1 MSRLVSGHA
10 ASAWKIAR
18 TLAVWLPLAGLSQNP
33 GAWALAQP
41 PGPTPVDDAPIRIET
56 SPRVDERL
64 FLIRALEGLYSEWP
78 LPPGDPAVF
87 RTQVAVLRRRAALHA
102 AHVDARQLDPSIAK
116 LFRDCAE
123 LLNDYDEALAGV
135 ARAEREAID
144 EVKQRRSRDV
154 ADAKAR
160 GGEGSA
166 PGDARK
172 DPPGAGATAVG
183 AGSSPI
189 VHILNSFT
197 RAAALGETKRALT
210 EPIARAYAARASET
224 LAHARATT
232 GMLAREHGWEP
243 AEVGF
248 DTSPEET
255 QELAAAIERGD
266 FRRHARILEGI
277 SHRRPRDPLLLGL
290 LARTTAASLGPS
302 ARPDAL
308 MRQSD
313 ACLDAASL
321 VPEGLFY
328 DGYRAAFV
336 ADAARL
342 AGAAA
347 VAEIGD
353 KGWISAPVPSA
364 PRAVRLWRT
373 HLAYDELDASG
384 ADRAELAWALAMAGR
399 RQDALAEAFQIATL
413 RRDDVTYLYPLACL
427 LSLEGRID
435 ESFALLRHAIESC
448 GFYDIAGLKSDPD
461 LAAVRS
467 KKAAEFAD
475 LTRVK
480 HDWEIDRGI
489 FSDDICLTNKSAF
502 PITNVKFKVTV
513 DSEGH
518 GTWSR
523 TFEAVAIFPGETHRW
538 NTRITSRGK
547 AAESKGVLTVD
558 QD

>member
-1 MSRLVSGHA
+1 MSRLVSSHA
-10 ASAWKIAR
+10 ASARKIAWA
-18 TLAVWLPLAGLSQNP
+18 LAVWLPLAGLSRNP
-33 GAWALAQP
+33 GASALAQP
-41 PGPTPVDDAPIRIET
+41 PGPAPVDDTPIRIET

-78 LPPGDPAVF
+78 VPSGDPAVF
-87 RTQVAVLRRRAALHA
+87 RTQVAMLRRSAALHA
-102 AHVDARQLDPSIAK
+102 AHVEARNLDPSIAK
-116 LFRDCAE
+116 LFRDCAD

-154 ADAKAR
+154 AHAKAS

-166 PGDARK
+166 MGDARK
-172 DPPGAGATAVG
+172 DPPGARATG
-183 AGSSPI
+183 AGSSP
-189 VHILNSFT
+189 VVQILNSFT
-197 RAAALGETKRALT
+197 RAAALDETKRALS
-210 EPIARAYAARASET
+210 EPIATAYAARASET
-224 LAHARATT
+224 LAHARAAT

-266 FRRHARILEGI
+266 FRRYARILEVI

-302 ARPDAL
+302 ARPEAL

-399 RQDALAEAFQIATL
+399 RQEALAEAFQVATL
-413 RRDDVTYLYPLACL
+413 RRDDLTYLYALACL

-448 GFYDIAGLKSDPD
+448 GFYNIASLKSDPD

-475 LTRVK
+475 LARVK
-480 HDWEIDRGI
+480 HDWKIERGI

-513 DSEGH
+513 ASEGYS
-518 GTWSR
+518 TWSR